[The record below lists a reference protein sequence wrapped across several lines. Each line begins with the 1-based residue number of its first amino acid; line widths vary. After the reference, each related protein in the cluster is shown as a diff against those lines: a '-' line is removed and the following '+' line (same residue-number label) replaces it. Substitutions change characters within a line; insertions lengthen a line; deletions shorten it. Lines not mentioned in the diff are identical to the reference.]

1 MVRHIICF
9 KLCEGESAEKAK
21 AVLMS
26 MKGKVSC
33 IQEIE
38 VGIDELHSARSYDV
52 FLSVVMADMDA
63 LDAYQ
68 KDPYHVE
75 VVKKYMKKVAIDSAV
90 IDYTF

>member
-1 MVRHIICF
+1 MVRHVICF
-9 KLCEGESAEKAK
+9 KLREGESAEEAK
-21 AVLMS
+21 AVLLG

-52 FLSVVMADMDA
+52 FLSVILANKEA
-63 LDAYQ
+63 LDTYQ

-75 VVKKYMKKVAIDSAV
+75 VVKAYMRKVTENSVA

>member
-1 MVRHIICF
+1 MVRHVICF
-9 KLCEGESAEKAK
+9 KLHEGESAEEAK
-21 AVLMS
+21 AVLLG

-52 FLSVVMADMDA
+52 YLSVVLADMDA
-63 LDAYQ
+63 LEAYQ

-75 VVKKYMKKVAIDSAV
+75 VVKAYMRMVAENSVAID
-90 IDYTF
+90 YKF